1 MIIGW
6 DFNHFAFIFLVVI
19 DLVLVIIIEE
29 IILFNVF
36 IAWDCFW
43 NFTARFVWL
52 IVLISSCLLFFL
64 FIFLCKVGAFLNVFQ
79 LLVISGVF
87 QRVFF
92 GIRSTWWVFSLNL
105 SSLLIKFILLY
116 FLNLHKI
123 MKFIIIVFR
132 FDIPSSKVSCL
143 ALSNFFVET
152 TCKLLAHRINIFLS
166 FLWSNVLL
174 NFHISLPFFFFVI
187 WPFILLSFLPV
198 KIIVINLLIT
208 IFIFLSLFF
217 ILHHL
222 DSLLFNLLKFLSL
235 LLHHDH
241 LSFFDFDSSL
251 FFVVDMGLLLILF
264 QLLILFRLS
273 LL

>member
-6 DFNHFAFIFLVVI
+6 DFFHFAFVILVVV
-19 DLVLVIIIEE
+19 DLVLVVIIEE

-36 IAWDCFW
+36 FTRDCFR
-43 NFTARFVWL
+43 NFAARFIWRL
-52 IVLISSCLLFFL
+52 ILISSCLLFFL
-64 FIFLCKVGAFLNVFQ
+64 FIFLCVVWAILNVFQ
-79 LLVISGVF
+79 LLVISSVF

-92 GIRSTWWVFSLNL
+92 GIRSTWRVLSLNL
-105 SSLLIKFILLY
+105 SSLLIKFVLLY

-123 MKFIIIVFR
+123 MKFIIVVFR
-132 FDIPSSKVSCL
+132 FDIPSSKISCL
-143 ALSNFFVET
+143 TLSNFFVET
-152 TCKLLAHRINIFLS
+152 IRKLLPHRFNILLS

-198 KIIVINLLIT
+198 KIIIINLLIS
-208 IFIFLSLFF
+208 IFFLSLFFF

-222 DSLLFNLLKFLSL
+222 DSLLFNLLKFRSL
-235 LLHHDH
+235 LLNHDH
-241 LSFFDFDSSL
+241 LSLFDFDSSL
-251 FFVVDMGLLLILF
+251 FFVIDFNLLLIL
-264 QLLILFRLS
+264 QLLIFFRLS